1 MWLAANRKDMS
12 IIQILLDGRAD
23 VNKAEPQEKSTA
35 LHRAVINKTWPVCVL
50 LVRHGADIDLPDAKG
65 MTALDYAKKFHP
77 EMAEQMKCLYSKSYE
92 LIIYLCT
99 IYLSISTV

>member
-1 MWLAANRKDMS
+1 MWLAANRKDTS

-23 VNKAEPQEKSTA
+23 VNKVEPQEKTTA

-50 LVRHGADIDLPDAKG
+50 LVRHGADIDLPDAKE

-77 EMAEQMKCLYSKSYE
+77 EMAEQMKGLYSKTTTDE
-92 LIIYLCT
+92 ILLH
-99 IYLSISTV
+99 